1 MKNKVELKNG
11 VTLEVGKKY
20 IHPTWLKDE
29 VYEVTAIGETI
40 FVYKPKDCDYELT
53 HEIDNNWLPYEEEK
67 TENYCKI
74 LIERTDGALT
84 SFEECFIKEKEL
96 IHLED
101 RVFNYVSYDVLK
113 EYSSKEEMIKDLK
126 K

>member
-1 MKNKVELKNG
+1 MRNKVELKNG
-11 VTLEVGKKY
+11 TILEVGKKY
-20 IHPTWLKDE
+20 RVYYWDDEHFISILYIGNQVLLGKDE
-29 VYEVTAIGETI
+29 FGDEGTFDVKIG
-40 FVYKPKDCDYELT
+40 
-53 HEIDNNWLPYEEEK
+53 WLPYEEEK